1 MIGIFKMDRIKNY
14 LEERY
19 SDEEIGDILLVDGF
33 EEAFVGVV
41 ESFGAAPKACYNYET
56 ILDILM
62 VRDNMTYCEALEFF
76 NFNIADAYVGEYTP
90 AFIKLDIGEQ
100 KI

>member
-1 MIGIFKMDRIKNY
+1 MNRIEKY

-19 SDEEIGDILLVDGF
+19 SDDEINDILLADGF
-33 EEAFVGVV
+33 EDAFVGVV

-62 VRDNMTYCEALEFF
+62 VRDNMTHCEALEFF
-76 NFNIADAYVGEYTP
+76 NFNIAGAYVGEYTP